1 MNNVNNALPNF
12 NLEDTDVLC
21 SDAYGNMAVG
31 KLEYDDFF
39 NHYICV
45 KCIAFQHVIV
55 LRGVAYWKFT
65 SEIFNGLAASKP
77 SKEICWAIDFA

>member
-31 KLEYDDFF
+31 QLEYDEIF
-39 NHYICV
+39 NRWDCV
-45 KCIAFQHVIV
+45 RFVGYSTKV
-55 LRGVAYWKFT
+55 LLCGVVYWKFT
-65 SEIFNGLAASKP
+65 SEIFNGLAAYEP
-77 SKEICWAIDFA
+77 SENMCFHSFD

>member
-1 MNNVNNALPNF
+1 MNNINNCLPNF

-65 SEIFNGLAASKP
+65 SEIFNGLAASEL
-77 SKEICWAIDFA
+77 KESILTN